1 MTGDRLQRLRRWWGD
16 APHADARVDLT
27 LARAYILDTRD
38 TPFVAA
44 LTAAAFWISF
54 AVLTRQ
60 AGVFVW
66 AVMVHAMQWHM
77 YRHLHGVD
85 PDTFQTADAARWRR
99 HLEWRMLL
107 PGLVWAAAP
116 WLFFPRGDLALIL
129 LQYFF
134 ISGVASVS
142 IAALAQWWLA
152 TLCFGV
158 PLYLSIAVRL
168 MTAGEGGPA
177 VLMGVLALSQ
187 LLATLHYARKQ
198 NLLIVGAI
206 ESGLENARL
215 AEALQ
220 TELDRVAHL
229 AAQRARIF
237 AAANH
242 DLRQPMHALAVFID
256 ALEAG
261 RPAAPSS
268 VRHMQG
274 SIEALR
280 GSVDALL
287 DIAQLDRGA
296 MAVHLAPVDLG
307 ELFESL
313 QGRFAATAA
322 TKGLRLFARPTRAR
336 VLADAQMLSRLLANL
351 VDNALK
357 YTERGCVLM
366 AARPCTQD
374 GTAGWRIEVRDSGIG
389 IAPALREQVF
399 EEFFQV
405 DNPGRD
411 RSRGLGLGLALVA
424 SMARTLGTR
433 IALRSASG
441 QGSTFSLWL
450 AAAMPQLP
458 VRAPEA
464 LPPCAP
470 ARILVLD
477 DEAPVRE
484 GMRALLGGWGHEV
497 QVAATPGE
505 ALALPGRFDLL
516 LSDLRL
522 GEGLSGLAAART
534 LHGLGKVREVSVVT
548 GETAQADRAQV
559 EAAGFQ
565 LLYKPVPSTQL
576 RLAIARAMG
585 PCRETGGAAAGPSVP
600 DVPDHVRTSA

>member
-16 APHADARVDLT
+16 APHADARVYLT

-44 LTAAAFWISF
+44 ATAAAFWISF

-60 AGVFVW
+60 VGVFVW
-66 AVMVHAMQWHM
+66 AAMVHGMQWHM
-77 YRHLHGVD
+77 YHHLHGVD
-85 PDTFQTADAARWRR
+85 PATFRTADAARWRR
-99 HLEWRMLL
+99 RLEWHMLL

-220 TELDRVAHL
+220 TELDRVAQL

-261 RPAAPSS
+261 RPATAAS

-296 MAVHLAPVDLG
+296 VAVQRAPVDLG
-307 ELFESL
+307 ELFDAL
-313 QGRFAATAA
+313 HGRFATAA
-322 TKGLRLFARPTRAR
+322 AAKGLRLRARPTAAR
-336 VLADAQMLSRLLANL
+336 VDADAQMLSRLLANL

-357 YTERGCVLM
+357 YTAQGSVMM
-366 AARPCTQD
+366 AARACVRQ
-374 GTAGWRIEVRDSGIG
+374 GVAGWRIEVRDSGIG
-389 IAPALREQVF
+389 IAPEHREQVF

-424 SMARTLGTR
+424 SMARTLGSR
-433 IALRSASG
+433 IELRSAPG

-450 AAAMPQLP
+450 AAAAPQP
-458 VRAPEA
+458 VARPAEA

-484 GMRALLGGWGHEV
+484 GMRTLLEGWGHEV
-497 QVAATPGE
+497 AVVASPGE

-534 LHGLGKVREVSVVT
+534 LHGLGKVREVAVVT

-565 LLYKPVPSTQL
+565 LLYKPVPSGPL
-576 RLAIARAMG
+576 RAAIVRAMG
-585 PCRETGGAAAGPSVP
+585 PCREAGIAVAGPSVS
-600 DVPDHVRTSA
+600 DISHHVRTSA